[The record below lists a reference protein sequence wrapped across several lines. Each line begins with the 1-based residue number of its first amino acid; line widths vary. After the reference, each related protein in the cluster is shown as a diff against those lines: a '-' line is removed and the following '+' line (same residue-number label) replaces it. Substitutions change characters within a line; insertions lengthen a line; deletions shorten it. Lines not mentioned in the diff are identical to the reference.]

1 MPGQT
6 GSRAVLL
13 DEGRHGTPTP
23 VATKWD
29 GVAESIRD
37 TTPGRPPQRCPRQR
51 AMPCVSTA
59 SGRLCRPQ
67 REARSR
73 NLRLAESQF
82 SMCCALSFPSGKGP
96 GVGARK
102 SRAKTQTDA
111 WFRFFVSTNPSV
123 APQKRGGGFADATLC
138 EKQQPR
144 RQAPITPLWPAAH
157 TRPQK
162 LPPAGFSPM
171 LQSTQSSLV
180 LPMCVISLLRI
191 IFSSETVHLFQQN
204 CPHPTPP

>member
-1 MPGQT
+1 MAHPLQLPQNGM
-6 GSRAVLL
+6 GWRNPYA
-13 DEGRHGTPTP
+13 TPHP
-23 VATKWD
+23 AD
-29 GVAESIRD
+29 
-37 TTPGRPPQRCPRQR
+37 
-51 AMPCVSTA
+51 
-59 SGRLCRPQ
+59 L
-67 REARSR
+67 RSR

-82 SMCCALSFPSGKGP
+82 SMCCGLPFPSGKGP

-102 SRAKTQTDA
+102 SQAKTQTDA

-144 RQAPITPLWPAAH
+144 RLAPITPLWPAAH

-162 LPPAGFSPM
+162 LPSAGFSPM

-180 LPMCVISLLRI
+180 LLMPPPCPGTPPRGKPQKPRSVHQLSEAFQLAIFCRQRP
-191 IFSSETVHLFQQN
+191 IFSAPAGLFLSGRSVRWFL
-204 CPHPTPP
+204 

>member
-1 MPGQT
+1 MPT
-6 GSRAVLL
+6 TA
-13 DEGRHGTPTP
+13 TAPT
-23 VATKWD
+23 
-29 GVAESIRD
+29 
-37 TTPGRPPQRCPRQR
+37 RPPQRCPRR
-51 AMPCVSTA
+51 WAMPCGSTE
-59 SGRLCRPQ
+59 GGWLCRPQ

-73 NLRLAESQF
+73 NLRLAENQF
-82 SMCCALSFPSGKGP
+82 SMCCGLPFPSGKGP

-102 SRAKTQTDA
+102 SQAKTQTDA

-144 RQAPITPLWPAAH
+144 RLAPITPLWSAAH

-162 LPPAGFSPM
+162 LPSAGFSPM

-180 LPMCVISLLRI
+180 LPMCVINSLKI
-191 IFSSETVHLFQQN
+191 IFSSKMVHLFQQI
-204 CPHPTPP
+204 CPRPQFSCGSIARLNS